1 MEIFYIAKNFMG
13 RIIGQKGVTI
23 NDLQRRSA
31 CDIQINQDVPP
42 GQDCEISI
50 RGSRQGIDMVK
61 QMLREIIEIGEFVPV
76 QRIFRWHSTVADT
89 IPLFFLRSKPPVCRR
104 KCWRKS

>member
-1 MEIFYIAKNFMG
+1 MEIFYASKNFMG

-31 CDIQINQDVPP
+31 CDIQINQDVAP

-50 RGSRQGIDMVK
+50 RGSRQGIEMVK
-61 QMLREIIEIGEFVPV
+61 QMLREIIEIGMVPQYPEASSLTERRPLNT
-76 QRIFRWHSTVADT
+76 QRT
-89 IPLFFLRSKPPVCRR
+89 ILLLS
-104 KCWRKS
+104 